1 MSIDMKSIGEL
12 FDLLVTADVKCFLA
26 QEKIADKNTSHDDLV
41 TYALLAQAMNKRRT
55 ELIRAIDRRLGESEN
70 TVTEKTY

>member
-12 FDLLVTADVKCFLA
+12 FDLLVTADVKCYMA
-26 QEKIADKNTSHDDLV
+26 QEKIADKNTSHADLV
-41 TYALLAQAMNKRRT
+41 TYALQAQAMNKRRN
-55 ELIRAIDRRLGESEN
+55 ELIRAIDKRLGDDN